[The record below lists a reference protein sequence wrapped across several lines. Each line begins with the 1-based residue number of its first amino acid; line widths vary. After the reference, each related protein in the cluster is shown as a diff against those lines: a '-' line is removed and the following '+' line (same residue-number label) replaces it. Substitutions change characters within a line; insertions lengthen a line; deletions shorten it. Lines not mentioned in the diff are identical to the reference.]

1 MTAEGDPLRA
11 QAARAWRFRCGVE
24 REANLRFAR
33 LAGWLD
39 EAGFAGPLVDM
50 AVRASSDEQRHALR
64 CADLAGEY
72 GASVADLP
80 DAAPAVLAPAGLAPR
95 ATVLYEAVA
104 TCCVT
109 ETGSMGVLTALL
121 GSVRGGRLRRTLR
134 ELAADEVL
142 HSRLGWA
149 VLAAER
155 DRGTGSLLAPYVPA
169 MLAGSID
176 ADSFRPGAAQ
186 QEDPALLDHGVLPRA
201 LQREVFTR
209 TALEVVFPGLEA
221 NGIDAGPARRWLEE
235 QLRSMDE
242 GSPAGVE
249 PLTR

>member
-1 MTAEGDPLRA
+1 MTGRRVDPLRE

-24 REANLRFAR
+24 REAHVRFTR

-39 EAGFAGPLVDM
+39 GSGFAGPLVEM

-64 CADLAGEY
+64 CADLAEGY

-80 DAAPAVLAPAGLAPR
+80 PAAPSVLAPAGLAPR
-95 ATVLYEAVA
+95 AAVLYEAVA
-104 TCCVT
+104 ACCVT
-109 ETGSMGVLTALL
+109 ETGSVGVLTALL
-121 GSVRGGRLRRTLR
+121 GSVRGGRVRRILR

-176 ADSFRPGAAQ
+176 ADLFRPGSPA

-209 TALEVVFPGLEA
+209 TALEVVLPGLEA

-235 QLRSMDE
+235 RMRGADP
-242 GSPAGVE
+242 G
-249 PLTR
+249 